1 MHGNP
6 ILGDR
11 KYSMLKN
18 QPSKKSNLMLHAYKI
33 NFSID
38 GTKYNYSAE
47 PPSAF
52 KKVLRE
58 KYLKIF

>member
-1 MHGNP
+1 
-6 ILGDR
+6 
-11 KYSMLKN
+11 
-18 QPSKKSNLMLHAYKI
+18 MLHAYKI

-38 GTKYNYSAE
+38 GTKYNYLAE
-47 PPSAF
+47 PPFAF